1 MFDTLKRF
9 FDGLPLETEHRKV
22 VNLPNAITMLRV
34 TVIPALFLLLLSPDP
49 ELSLFIAI
57 LFILAALTD
66 LLDGYVARRYGITTK
81 IGKLLDPMAD
91 KIIVSAAMILLIPI
105 GRIPAWIVAI
115 MIIRDLVVDGIRSIA
130 SVSGRVIGAS
140 QLAKKKTL
148 CQIVAVSALIIHY
161 PLWGIDAHGVGMVIL
176 YLALALSI
184 VSAADYIQKFYRNT
198 FL

>member
-1 MFDTLKRF
+1 MFDSLKRF

-34 TVIPALFLLLLSPDP
+34 TVIPALFLLLLPPDQT
-49 ELSLFIAI
+49 LSLFIAI

-91 KIIVSAAMILLIPI
+91 KIIVSTAMVLLIPI

-115 MIIRDLVVDGIRSIA
+115 IVIRDLAVDGIRSIA

-140 QLAKKKTL
+140 SLGKRKTL

-161 PLWGIDAHGVGMVIL
+161 PLLGIDAHAVGMAIL

-184 VSAADYIQKFYRNT
+184 VSAADYIQTFYRDT

>member
-161 PLWGIDAHGVGMVIL
+161 PLWGVDAHGVGMVIL
-176 YLALALSI
+176 YLALVLSI

>member
-91 KIIVSAAMILLIPI
+91 KIIVSAAMVLLIPI

-161 PLWGIDAHGVGMVIL
+161 PLWVIDAHGVGMVIL